1 MSVLVRGVVLG
12 WLVSAMAVAQ
22 SVPQSVPKSTSLAV
36 NGHDGDAPVIQSNG
50 RSYVDVEALTRIT
63 NGSLQFQGNKIILTL
78 PPSVSIQ
85 PMRPAPPAA
94 ASPAANTPA
103 KETGFSAEFL
113 RDGIEAM
120 SVIREWRAA
129 IENAVRTNNPV
140 DDSWVSGFR
149 RSAENRV
156 SLAQTAATT
165 DSDRQGITL
174 LQNQLGMMRQ
184 LSDRL
189 LDMRR
194 SVTFVPT
201 NLLDND
207 PLDQKILACAQG
219 MAAQAVP
226 GAQFVD
232 VPACH

>member
-1 MSVLVRGVVLG
+1 MSVQVRGVVLC
-12 WLVSAMAVAQ
+12 WLVGAVAMAQ
-22 SVPQSVPKSTSLAV
+22 STTKSTSLAV

-85 PMRPAPPAA
+85 PVRPAPPAP
-94 ASPAANTPA
+94 SANPA
-103 KETGFSAEFL
+103 KQTGFSSEFL
-113 RDGIEAM
+113 RDGVEAM

-140 DDSWVSGFR
+140 DESWVSGFR

-165 DSDRQGITL
+165 ESDRQGVPL
-174 LQNQLGMMRQ
+174 LQNELGMMRQ

-189 LDMRR
+189 LDMRK
-194 SVTFVPT
+194 SVSYVPT
-201 NLLDND
+201 DMLDND

-219 MAAQAVP
+219 MAAQATP
-226 GAQFVD
+226 GAQFED
-232 VPACH
+232 VSACH